1 MELPKSGNTVI
12 IDDKVNEALP
22 LMNVLAM
29 QGISYCYF
37 NGEPNNY
44 PNEPLDSVR
53 LIFVDMHLD
62 EVASATNGSKNVIST
77 LLAGIEKII
86 GEDNGPY
93 AILVWSKHDS
103 EYMNEFR
110 KVVLKEG
117 VLPSKPIAVLN
128 MEKAECFERSEEV
141 DGQLIWKI
149 KKKGLEKIEQT
160 IVEQMETVDAFILLY
175 NWENGIK
182 RAANEIVC
190 RISNINENDEWNR
203 NIKGDFLKI
212 ANAYAG
218 KVLEK
223 TNSEI
228 TKNLYYAMNEM
239 VNDTNCVIAEKIVE
253 NISEINV
260 FQSQNE
266 IKGNIQM
273 VKKIGDKK
281 YIISYDESGIYHLY
295 ENNKEKC
302 EGKHIDKIF
311 NNVENDAEE
320 LQDFYLRKIAN
331 VNSML
336 LIRHYFLEDM
346 RPGNV
351 YLATDELKEELC
363 ELVDSKEDYNKVK
376 GIEVEISPICDY
388 SQKKRKRVRMLPG
401 LIVPREV
408 KIKDSANYLYVT
420 KTVLIENK
428 ITRLIFDFRYFKSEQ
443 LEYLTGKKVEFAI
456 GDILLQN
463 IKDELTNHIS
473 RSGIVVV
480 E

>member
-1 MELPKSGNTVI
+1 
-12 IDDKVNEALP
+12 
-22 LMNVLAM
+22 
-29 QGISYCYF
+29 
-37 NGEPNNY
+37 
-44 PNEPLDSVR
+44 
-53 LIFVDMHLD
+53 
-62 EVASATNGSKNVIST
+62 
-77 LLAGIEKII
+77 
-86 GEDNGPY
+86 
-93 AILVWSKHDS
+93 
-103 EYMNEFR
+103 
-110 KVVLKEG
+110 
-117 VLPSKPIAVLN
+117 
-128 MEKAECFERSEEV
+128 
-141 DGQLIWKI
+141 
-149 KKKGLEKIEQT
+149 
-160 IVEQMETVDAFILLY
+160 METVDAFILLY

-420 KTVLIENK
+420 KTVLIENE

>member
-1 MELPKSGNTVI
+1 
-12 IDDKVNEALP
+12 
-22 LMNVLAM
+22 
-29 QGISYCYF
+29 
-37 NGEPNNY
+37 
-44 PNEPLDSVR
+44 
-53 LIFVDMHLD
+53 
-62 EVASATNGSKNVIST
+62 
-77 LLAGIEKII
+77 
-86 GEDNGPY
+86 
-93 AILVWSKHDS
+93 
-103 EYMNEFR
+103 
-110 KVVLKEG
+110 
-117 VLPSKPIAVLN
+117 
-128 MEKAECFERSEEV
+128 
-141 DGQLIWKI
+141 
-149 KKKGLEKIEQT
+149 
-160 IVEQMETVDAFILLY
+160 
-175 NWENGIK
+175 
-182 RAANEIVC
+182 
-190 RISNINENDEWNR
+190 
-203 NIKGDFLKI
+203 
-212 ANAYAG
+212 
-218 KVLEK
+218 
-223 TNSEI
+223 
-228 TKNLYYAMNEM
+228 MNEM